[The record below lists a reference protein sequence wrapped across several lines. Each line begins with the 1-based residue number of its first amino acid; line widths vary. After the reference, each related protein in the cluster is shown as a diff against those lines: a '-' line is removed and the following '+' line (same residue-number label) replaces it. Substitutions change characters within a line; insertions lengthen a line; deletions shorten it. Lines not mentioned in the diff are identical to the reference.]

1 MNSHWPL
8 FRKFIRAEKAVGGPD
23 CQFTLLIEHA
33 KTERPGR
40 LLDGHDW
47 MWLIGCYGAHHCAM
61 PAFEVFRVFRALDVI
76 NKPRVLRTWLKDHWS
91 ALPVRREMRSHRML
105 EKRWTCLVDFARYA
119 NSDRW
124 KRGMFDDLW
133 TDTQAQI
140 KYYGRYMSIKV
151 LELMRRTGVR
161 PDVHSYDI
169 RAAHAW
175 SPRAA
180 MALLY
185 PHHAEWLGDRSR
197 NDPATVRNVERYAR
211 KIHDDLT
218 RHGIDVSF
226 FELQGLLCN
235 YKEML
240 YGRFY
245 PGAGH
250 DEDMEY
256 MKEYAADFDPKPW
269 YKTRARIFKHKY
281 LGEISGWDG
290 LRPEEGARWMQM
302 RVDAKLHLPP
312 RGHGA

>member
-33 KTERPGR
+33 QLHTPSMER
-40 LLDGHDW
+40 DEW
-47 MWLIGCYGAHHCAM
+47 MWLVGCYGAHHCAM
-61 PAFEVFRVFRALDVI
+61 PAYEVYREFPYID
-76 NKPRVLRTWLKDHWS
+76 VLRKPKLLRTFLKEHWK

-105 EKRWTCLVDFARYA
+105 EKRWTCLIDFARYT
-119 NSDRW
+119 NSGRW

-133 TDTQAQI
+133 IDTQEQI
-140 KYYGRYMSIKV
+140 KYYGRYMAIKT

-185 PHHAEWLGDRSR
+185 PQHAEWLGDRTL
-197 NDPATVRNVERYAR
+197 NDPTTVRSVEKKAR
-211 KIHDDLT
+211 RIHDDLVENQ
-218 RHGIDVSF
+218 INVSF

-250 DEDMEY
+250 DEELDYLREFG
-256 MKEYAADFDPKPW
+256 KDFDVRPW
-269 YKTRARIFKHKY
+269 FATRKRIFNRKY
-281 LGEISGWDG
+281 LGEIGGWEG
-290 LRPEEGARWMQM
+290 IRKEEGERWMQM